1 MRNPPICEQ
10 QMGRECR
17 FTQLFLIYHIVQ
29 GLFFRRLWL
38 YGVVVIPVEPRSLG
52 ATSWVLAL

>member
-1 MRNPPICEQ
+1 
-10 QMGRECR
+10 MGRECR